1 MFKLNRVNR
10 LRTAILSNDIAN
22 IGKFN
27 MIERKVDL
35 NADRKRLWF
44 EELRDINEE
53 RLIDSL
59 PISLNYFEI

>member
-1 MFKLNRVNR
+1 MTQKGQNNHFNVKL
-10 LRTAILSNDIAN
+10 LKD
-22 IGKFN
+22 

-44 EELRDINEE
+44 EELSDFNEQ

-59 PISLNYFEI
+59 QISLNLFEVN